1 MSDGESHTGF
11 ALRKGGDRAETYLNA
26 QGKEFRVAKS
36 KIRSKREK
44 TTSIMPDGLQVG
56 LTDEEL
62 RDLLTFLTQR
72 R

>member
-1 MSDGESHTGF
+1 MG
-11 ALRKGGDRAETYLNA
+11 AKLKGGDTAETYLNI

-44 TTSIMPDGLQVG
+44 TNSIMPEGLQVA

-62 RDLLTFLTQR
+62 RDLLAYLSRQR
-72 R
+72 